1 MIFPVLTITFF
12 SPRLSY
18 YSNSITERKKNK
30 EGRKNISEKNNY
42 MIQPRIL
49 KANKTPEI
57 SNNLQLSIY
66 VAYPLIKD
74 GKERN
79 CSYAMFYH
87 HLNPN

>member
-1 MIFPVLTITFF
+1 
-12 SPRLSY
+12 
-18 YSNSITERKKNK
+18 
-30 EGRKNISEKNNY
+30 
-42 MIQPRIL
+42 MIQPHIL

-79 CSYAMFYH
+79 CSYTMFYH